1 MHVYRVYD
9 FDYDDTSSFELLH
22 KTKFTKQEYE
32 NIVNDCLIKI
42 EEKIKRNQK
51 IIDELGEEDISEEEA
66 NKLELW
72 SCNGEWDIYSN
83 LYKML
88 IREYGFEE
96 MQKPLYTF
104 TLHGGFYGK
113 GRKTENRV
121 ID

>member
-1 MHVYRVYD
+1 MYTYKVYD

-66 NKLELW
+66 NELELW

-88 IREYGFEE
+88 IKEYGFEK
-96 MQKPLYTF
+96 MPNPIYTF
-104 TLHGGFYGK
+104 TLHGGFYGE
-113 GRKTENRV
+113 GRKLENRV